1 VDARKCYAT
10 GRGIQPKGVRVGD
23 DAVFKVHTQ
32 GAGEGDLNVRVI
44 GPGGAEE
51 RIRVRRV
58 DPVTYECA
66 YQPRKPGM
74 YVVNVLYGGQPIAKS
89 PFRVDVG
96 PHMETR
102 IRAYGPGLEAG
113 VVGYPACFTVETNGE
128 TGALGRLLFIYQ
140 PLPTGPFQSLQPVF
154 GTVCRRTSRLH
165 GLFPPSEAL

>member
-1 VDARKCYAT
+1 MLVICAAVDARKCYAT

-32 GAGEGDLNVRVI
+32 GAGDGDLNVKVI
-44 GPGGAEE
+44 GPGGVEE
-51 RIRVRRV
+51 RIRVRRL

-74 YVVNVLYGGQPIAKS
+74 YVVNVLYGGSPITKS
-89 PFRVDVG
+89 PFRVEVG

-102 IRAYGPGLEAG
+102 IRAYGPGLEGG

-128 TGALGRLLFIYQ
+128 TGALGVFA
-140 PLPTGPFQSLQPVF
+140 FFSCFSLACVILQIDIIDF
-154 GTVCRRTSRLH
+154 SSFLKCDID
-165 GLFPPSEAL
+165 

>member
-1 VDARKCYAT
+1 MDARKCYAT

-32 GAGEGDLNVRVI
+32 GAGDGDLNVKVI

-51 RIRVRRV
+51 RIRVRRL

-74 YVVNVLYGGQPIAKS
+74 YVVNVLYGGQPIVKS
-89 PFRVDVG
+89 PFRVEVG

-102 IRAYGPGLEAG
+102 IRAYGPGLDGG

-128 TGALGRLLFIYQ
+128 TGALGLF
-140 PLPTGPFQSLQPVF
+140 VF
-154 GTVCRRTSRLH
+154 FNYCSSVDVVCRLASVVLRSCL
-165 GLFPPSEAL
+165 LLLYEVYINAFMQ

>member
-32 GAGEGDLNVRVI
+32 GAGDGDLNVKVI

-51 RIRVRRV
+51 RIRVRRL

-74 YVVNVLYGGQPIAKS
+74 YVVNVLYGGHPITKS
-89 PFRVDVG
+89 PFRVEVG

-102 IRAYGPGLEAG
+102 IRAYGPGLEGG

-128 TGALGRLLFIYQ
+128 TGALGASGY
-140 PLPTGPFQSLQPVF
+140 LPISKSAFVVVTRQYL
-154 GTVCRRTSRLH
+154 TVCVK
-165 GLFPPSEAL
+165 